1 MRLLFI
7 ATLTL
12 LSAVSLDPVRSR
24 ATADDRAAA
33 ATKAVTD
40 VQRRVRELIYIL
52 RYHRPFVRA
61 DEWASAIREL
71 VQIGKPAVPE
81 LVAELDHAGRT
92 VTLRGLAFALRAIG
106 DPRAVRGLIHALGKP
121 DLEAGSDYGLYV
133 LDRELMAFM
142 REHQDFPDP
151 NKNNFFSYGRPI
163 NEIFTALVKITK
175 HEEPANLQGNA
186 RAPYWTDW
194 WATHGSEFLNEKELQ
209 SVQVTGRDR
218 DLVEEAGLARFGPLF
233 PTGNLVELG
242 PVHEVELQFDSY
254 VNANSY
260 IDFDTGRLYQSR
272 QGISGAEA
280 KSDDFVRVL
289 HRWLRDTG
297 VDAHCN
303 ASIMGDDLEV
313 WLIDNNRWETL
324 QSEIHTGHPLD
335 LGREATYILEPFGR
349 RNTDLQ
355 RNQTGTF
362 LFITR
367 EGGRGVVQTLPGEND
382 DSSSRRIRYRMWGE
396 KRGQS
401 PAPPIRQ
408 VRRDESDWE
417 PERIGI
423 LKGPGRGQPFVMNLE
438 TGKRET
444 PPDSVVPAHLSGSF
458 ANDKGLA
465 AWCRAHGDDIGTM
478 QLQVAG
484 NVKPARS
491 TTLALIGLDMNALA
505 ILPSSYEEMSLAELK
520 DLIARYPPHTDQAW
534 MAYHAEPRRDTY
546 VIATKSGTMG
556 VLQIKAIREEG
567 GGIAFRYR
575 LAKNRSRKD

>member
-1 MRLLFI
+1 M
-7 ATLTL
+7 
-12 LSAVSLDPVRSR
+12 V
-24 ATADDRAAA
+24 
-33 ATKAVTD
+33 
-40 VQRRVRELIYIL
+40 
-52 RYHRPFVRA
+52 
-61 DEWASAIREL
+61 
-71 VQIGKPAVPE
+71 
-81 LVAELDHAGRT
+81 GRT
-92 VTLRGLAFALRAIG
+92 W
-106 DPRAVRGLIHALGKP
+106 
-121 DLEAGSDYGLYV
+121 S
-133 LDRELMAFM
+133 EL
-142 REHQDFPDP
+142 
-151 NKNNFFSYGRPI
+151 
-163 NEIFTALVKITK
+163 
-175 HEEPANLQGNA
+175 
-186 RAPYWTDW
+186 
-194 WATHGSEFLNEKELQ
+194 LNEKELQ

-233 PTGNLVELG
+233 PTGKTVELG

-254 VNANSY
+254 LNANSY

-272 QGISGAEA
+272 QGISGAKA
-280 KSDDFVRVL
+280 KSNDFARVL
-289 HRWLRDTG
+289 NRWLRDTG

-417 PERIGI
+417 PERVGI
-423 LKGPGRGQPFVMNLE
+423 LKAPGRGQPFVMNLE

-465 AWCRAHGDDIGTM
+465 AWCRARGDNLGTI

-484 NVKPARS
+484 DVKPARS

-520 DLIARYPPHTDQAW
+520 DLIARYPAHTDQAW